1 MKRALVL
8 TVLCVVGLGIAG
20 FAAAP
25 GMLSGTWT
33 ADVCFDP
40 QTTGNNISSFSSTLD
55 IDYTVSNWTFGASST
70 FGLAG
75 WATQAFSASGSL
87 GAFTIGSSATF
98 DPATAQFLA
107 WDVDASVSIAGVTF
121 SGTFLLEYQTP
132 PGCYASGFVLGAS
145 GASNGFTLDVT
156 SYWNTALDADGV
168 LFTQTCDCCACWSKI
183 EFEGAFPWPCVEEVT
198 YSFAFSCDNGFEG
211 ITICA
216 EDLVFPNL
224 AWVLFDVCVTFDDGQ
239 TGKLL
244 TITPELNLGEVE
256 SCVTFFMADI
266 EGMAFGG
273 FQIIG
278 VEVEACWNGIC
289 FTSTSSVPFE
299 TGSLADLDD
308 AWEDYADYWEAFC
321 ISSEGDS
328 CCGGGFSFDVCNYF
342 AADSTMLF
350 DWALLEADLKF
361 GITSNFF
368 ITSSLGV
375 DDTGFTSWCFG
386 FEVDW

>member
-33 ADVCFDP
+33 ADICFDP
-40 QTTGNNISSFSSTLD
+40 QTTNNPIVKFESTLD
-55 IDYTVSNWTFGASST
+55 IDYTVSNWTFSASST
-70 FGLAG
+70 FDITG
-75 WATQAFSASGSL
+75 WATQSFGASGSL

-98 DPATAQFLA
+98 DPGTAEFLA

-121 SGTFLLEYQTP
+121 SGTFLLELQTP
-132 PGCYASGFVLGAS
+132 PGCYASGFMLGAN

-156 SYWNTALDADGV
+156 SYWNTELDGDGV
-168 LFTQTCDCCACWSKI
+168 LFTQTCSCCACWSSI
-183 EFEGAFPWPCVEEVT
+183 EFEGAFPWPCVEEIT
-198 YSFAFSCDNGFEG
+198 YSFSFNCDDGFGG
-211 ITICA
+211 ITFCA

-224 AWVLFDVCVTFDDGQ
+224 AWVMFDVCVTFDDGIQ
-239 TGKLL
+239 TGKEL

-256 SCVTFFMADI
+256 SCITFFMADI
-266 EGMAFGG
+266 EGMQFGG
-273 FQIIG
+273 FNIIG

-289 FTSTSSVPFE
+289 FTSTSSVLPL
-299 TGSLADLDD
+299 TLADLGWDD
-308 AWEDYADYWEAFC
+308 YGDYWEAFC

-342 AADSTMLF
+342 AYGSPMLF
-350 DWALLEADLKF
+350 DWALIEADLKF

-368 ITSSLGV
+368 ITSSLSV
-375 DDTGFTSWCFG
+375 DVDGFNSWCFG